1 MLTLYLVA
9 LVAGGLLLLVSLLS
23 FGEADDGE
31 LDADPDV
38 HESAASG
45 LAHASDVALALLVF
59 PFASLRFWT
68 FFLAFGGLAGTLTT
82 LAGIG
87 VAYAALT
94 AGLVGYAAGAA
105 ATGLVR
111 WLGRTQVSS
120 TLARDACV
128 GATGVVLLPVARGAL
143 GRVRVQLDEQML
155 DLDAM
160 TDDERDL
167 AVGHAAVVYEMRDD
181 GVALVTAARESA

>member
-9 LVAGGLLLLVSLLS
+9 LVAGGLLLVVSLLS
-23 FGEADDGE
+23 FGETDDGE
-31 LDADPDV
+31 VDADPDA
-38 HESAASG
+38 HESG

-59 PFASLRFWT
+59 PVASLRFWT

-82 LAGIG
+82 LAGVG
-87 VAYAALT
+87 VASAALT

-105 ATGLVR
+105 ATGVVR
-111 WLGRTQVSS
+111 WLARTQVSS

-128 GATGVVLLPVARGAL
+128 GATAVVVLPVARGTL
-143 GRVRVQLDEQML
+143 GRVRVRLDEQML

-160 TDDERDL
+160 TDDEREL

-181 GVALVTAARESA
+181 GVALVTAAREGA